1 MKKIIVIIL
10 LFASTFCHAQKD
22 STSSVITDSLEI
34 LSVRD
39 VSVAVYRAGK
49 SIENSFTKKQW
60 DEIMAAFTKELDI
73 AIQESAS
80 RFINRKTP
88 KK

>member
-1 MKKIIVIIL
+1 MKRFIVIIL
-10 LFASTFCHAQKD
+10 LFASTFCYAQKD

-39 VSVAVYRAGK
+39 VSIAVYKAGK
-49 SIENSFTKKQW
+49 SIENNFTKKQW
-60 DEIMAAFTKELDI
+60 DEIMAAFTKELDVM
-73 AIQESAS
+73 IQESAS
-80 RFINRKTP
+80 RYINRKKP